1 MPDWKKV
8 LQEIAVE
15 QVSRTESAFDF
26 VRRNYLK
33 HLCQHTTRNVIA
45 YYSGFLSKP
54 RIDGIDITD
63 DDKNGFMLCIHELDR
78 SRGLDLILHTPG
90 GNIAA
95 TESLVVYLREMFGNN
110 IRAIV
115 PQIAMSAGTMIACSC
130 REILMGKHSSL
141 GPVDPHFNGIPAIG
155 VLEEIKRAH
164 QDIKS
169 DPVYAQVWG
178 PILSRL
184 TPSFV
189 QQCAWAVERS
199 KTFITETLQQNMLS
213 SKRPKKRRDQ
223 IIEQIRDKLTNL
235 GENKGHD
242 RHFHF
247 QECEQMGL
255 NVIRL
260 EHDDKL
266 QDLVLTIHHCYMH
279 TLANTPSLKIIE
291 NQDGKAI
298 VKQQQLAVMQ
308 APISLAPGGS
318 ASS

>member
-1 MPDWKKV
+1 
-8 LQEIAVE
+8 
-15 QVSRTESAFDF
+15 
-26 VRRNYLK
+26 
-33 HLCQHTTRNVIA
+33 
-45 YYSGFLSKP
+45 
-54 RIDGIDITD
+54 
-63 DDKNGFMLCIHELDR
+63 
-78 SRGLDLILHTPG
+78 
-90 GNIAA
+90 
-95 TESLVVYLREMFGNN
+95 
-110 IRAIV
+110 
-115 PQIAMSAGTMIACSC
+115 MIACSC

-235 GENKGHD
+235 GENKGRD